1 LPSRA
6 RGVSQK
12 PDPRGEKAQQFVYL
26 SQSFDDNPR
35 RPTSP
40 RDFAREL
47 VAAHLLAC
55 PTDASLS
62 VKLTDDVPTLYAA
75 VASTFPEIERMS
87 LTATMW
93 DEVVAS
99 VIDRGSPTAET

>member
-1 LPSRA
+1 
-6 RGVSQK
+6 
-12 PDPRGEKAQQFVYL
+12 
-26 SQSFDDNPR
+26 
-35 RPTSP
+35 
-40 RDFAREL
+40 
-47 VAAHLLAC
+47 
-55 PTDASLS
+55 LS